1 MVEHRSRFRSQDPD
15 FEVYGEDITGRTR
28 SGGGRSYA
36 FGRTARQDY
45 GDEESTPLFLSDSED
60 EYMTDQDDEP
70 DRWEA
75 GHVLRKKKSSVSLKI
90 LMGVLA
96 ASAVAMLFALFT
108 SDAMR
113 DAIDSAKAS
122 FATVLPVPSA
132 NAQSDATQLTAR
144 DIQLKDPTRLGAP
157 AAGRATTAQG
167 PNVQTQ
173 VAMVAPSREDISNAY
188 QSALQRAPVVAPPA
202 APPVAAMPPAA
213 PPVATAPPVAAPQP
227 VVAAPP
233 ITAAVAP
240 VATPVTPPV
249 TGPAVLPSPFPSPAA
264 RRIDPDELAMLMNR
278 ARSLLASGDIP
289 PARLLLE
296 RAADGQDAGAAFLLA
311 QTYDPD
317 VLGARDARTI
327 TPDPAAAR
335 AWYQK
340 AAQLGSADAQRRL
353 AQMQN

>member
-1 MVEHRSRFRSQDPD
+1 MVDHRSRFRSQDPD
-15 FEVYGEDITGRTR
+15 FEGYNEDITGGGAR
-28 SGGGRSYA
+28 SGARSYS
-36 FGRTARQDY
+36 FGRTARQDF
-45 GDEESTPLFLSDSED
+45 GEDELAPLFLSDSED
-60 EYMTDQDDEP
+60 EYTLDQDGGSDPWDFP
-70 DRWEA
+70 DL
-75 GHVLRKKKSSVSLKI
+75 LRKNKSSVSLKI

-132 NAQSDATQLTAR
+132 NAQSDQTQLTAR
-144 DIQLKDPTRLGAP
+144 DIQLKDPTRLGA
-157 AAGRATTAQG
+157 AANWAGG
-167 PNVQTQ
+167 PQPQTQ
-173 VAMVAPSREDISNAY
+173 VAMASPSREEITNAY
-188 QSALQRAPVVAPPA
+188 QSALRTPAAPAAAPQPVTALPPA
-202 APPVAAMPPAA
+202 APPVAAAPPSAAPQQLAAIPPPAA
-213 PPVATAPPVAAPQP
+213 APVA
-227 VVAAPP
+227 
-233 ITAAVAP
+233 

-249 TGPAVLPSPFPSPAA
+249 VGPSPVVMPSPIV
-264 RRIDPDELAMLMNR
+264 RRMDADELAMLMKR
-278 ARSLLASGDIP
+278 ARGLLASGDIP

-296 RAADGQDAGAAFLLA
+296 RAADAQDPAAAFLLA

-327 TPDPAAAR
+327 TPDPVAAR

-353 AQMQN
+353 AQMQ